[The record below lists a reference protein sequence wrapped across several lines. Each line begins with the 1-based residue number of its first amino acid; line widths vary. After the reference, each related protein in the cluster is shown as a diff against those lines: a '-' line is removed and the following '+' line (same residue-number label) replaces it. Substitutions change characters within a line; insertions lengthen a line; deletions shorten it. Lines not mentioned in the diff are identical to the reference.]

1 MKVTLVEAHDVVYQQ
16 LTHQIKVDID
26 GEEYIIRQT
35 EDDNGCEY
43 YVFHKDFDGW
53 KNPYNLEDGELKDII
68 TKLADVAHD
77 DFIFSTSNEGKEVD
91 MDELNDY

>member
-1 MKVTLVEAHDVVYQQ
+1 MYEKR
-16 LTHQIKVDID
+16 THQIKVDID
-26 GEEYIIRQT
+26 GQEYIIRQS

-53 KNPYNLEDGELKDII
+53 TSPYELEDGELKDII

-77 DFIFSTSNEGKEVD
+77 DYLFSTNEEGNEID